1 MRKISERRRNKEMKA
16 HTIVIVGAGVVGTAL
31 AYLLK
36 KKGYQLVGLAGRE
49 EESLKKAVAL
59 VGEVRSTTMPE
70 EITLEADIVFITTSD
85 RAIQEVCDAI
95 AAKGGFRK
103 GQIVVHT
110 SGSLPS
116 TILASARGK
125 GALIAACHPLQSF
138 ADAQA
143 GVRLI
148 PSSIFNL
155 EGDPQAIPILAE
167 LVQALGGKPLA
178 INTQDKPIYHAAAVV
193 ACNFLV
199 TLIYL
204 SYQLFE
210 TIGITPDDAAQALF
224 PLIKGTVDNIEHL
237 GPVKAL
243 TGPIA
248 RGDVGVIR
256 RHLEAMKQLDP
267 RFIDIYRTISCL
279 TVEVGLKK
287 GTLTPEQGEEILQI
301 VRK

>member
-1 MRKISERRRNKEMKA
+1 MPKPKIA
-16 HTIVIVGAGVVGTAL
+16 IVGAGVVGTAL

-36 KKGYQLVGLAGRE
+36 EKGYQLVGLASRRQ
-49 EESLKKAVAL
+49 ESLQKAIAF
-59 VGEVRSTTMPE
+59 VGGSVRTATAPE
-70 EITLEADIVFITTSD
+70 EITPDADIVFITTSD
-85 RAIQEVCDAI
+85 SVIQEVCEGVT
-95 AAKGGFRK
+95 AKDGFRG

-116 TILASARGK
+116 TILTSARNK
-125 GALIAACHPLQSF
+125 GTLIAACHPLQSF
-138 ADAQA
+138 ADVAA
-143 GVRLI
+143 GVKLI

-155 EGDPQAIPILAE
+155 EGDPRAIPILTE

-199 TLIYL
+199 TLVYL

-210 TIGITPDDAAQALF
+210 QIGITQDDAAQALL
-224 PLIKGTVDNIEHL
+224 PLIKGTVNNIEQL

-248 RGDVGVIR
+248 RGDVGVIKG
-256 RHLEAMKQLDP
+256 HLEAMKQLDP
-267 RFIDIYRTISCL
+267 RFTDIYRAISRL
-279 TVEVGLKK
+279 TVEVGIKK
-287 GTLTPEQGEEILQI
+287 GTLTPERGEAILQ
-301 VRK
+301 VVER

>member
-1 MRKISERRRNKEMKA
+1 MQKRKIA
-16 HTIVIVGAGVVGTAL
+16 IVGAGVVGTAL

-36 KKGYQLVGLAGRE
+36 EKGYPIVGLASRG
-49 EESLKKAVAL
+49 EESLKKAIAL
-59 VGEVRSTTMPE
+59 VGEVRTTMRPV
-70 EITLEADIVFITTSD
+70 EITQEADIVFITTSD
-85 RAIQEVCDAI
+85 RAIQEVCEGI
-95 AAKGGFRK
+95 ATQEGFRE

-116 TILASARGK
+116 TILMSAHDK

-155 EGDPQAIPILAE
+155 EGDPEAIPILEE
-167 LVQALGGKPLA
+167 LVQALGGKPLT
-178 INTQDKPIYHAAAVV
+178 INTQQKPIYHAAAVV

-199 TLIYL
+199 TLVYL

-210 TIGITPDDAAQALF
+210 TIGITPDDAAQALL
-224 PLIKGTVDNIEHL
+224 PLIKGTVNNIEHL

-248 RGDVGVIR
+248 RGDVGVIKG
-256 RHLEAMKQLDP
+256 HLEAMKQLDP
-267 RFIDIYRTISCL
+267 RFTDIYRTISRL
-279 TVEVGLKK
+279 TVEIGIKK
-287 GTLTPEQGEEILQI
+287 GTLSPERGEEILQM
-301 VRK
+301 VGT